1 MYLGLMFNSQ
11 AWAAK
16 DFTELVMKSRLNQ
29 KQVPEVFYKS
39 SDLQFYPKETSTQV
53 FSCEYCEI
61 FKNIYF
67 EEHL

>member
-1 MYLGLMFNSQ
+1 
-11 AWAAK
+11 
-16 DFTELVMKSRLNQ
+16 MKSRLNQ

-53 FSCEYCEI
+53 FSREYCEI